1 MIILFGVVGVLFMTR
16 ARATPASHKE
26 QLTAVSN
33 LPGLTEKGTKV
44 YRRIRE
50 RFLMDKLECKQGER
64 EQDEST
70 QGEHDEVEGRFLE
83 ENLYIAYG
91 SSALRLMYSK
101 LQTRP
106 SFPRHWFLLS
116 VLLLVLLPREVRGS
130 LVLAPGW
137 CASVSLNCVLF
148 HPHPSWR
155 IFCFVKNDHRG
166 SYYKHVKNSTASAK
180 SGNLH

>member
-106 SFPRHWFLLS
+106 SFPRHWFLFFAGACYFFASGFFFLCFFS
-116 VLLLVLLPREVRGS
+116 CFFHEKFAVPSCLRPGGVR
-130 LVLAPGW
+130 A
-137 CASVSLNCVLF
+137 
-148 HPHPSWR
+148 
-155 IFCFVKNDHRG
+155 
-166 SYYKHVKNSTASAK
+166 
-180 SGNLH
+180 